1 MKQYTIKIHVS
12 VVAGMLGFEMWKNV
26 KRRRRLGFE
35 AGISEHMSVH
45 KEKRKSTTGLEPA
58 ISRFVGGRLIH
69 WATRTHLTVIYLHT
83 PVHTLMPS
91 FLSTS
96 KRIITQKVL
105 SRYYYNTLFLHNGV
119 VRNPFT
125 NPTSPVIILL
135 YSGPE
140 KRFSPTYRLNSGRSV

>member
-69 WATRTHLTVIYLHT
+69 WATRTHLTFFYLHS
-83 PVHTLMPS
+83 PIHTHSS
-91 FLSTS
+91 FLT
-96 KRIITQKVL
+96 
-105 SRYYYNTLFLHNGV
+105 NTLDTISYLYHHPKSL
-119 VRNPFT
+119 RT
-125 NPTSPVIILL
+125 KISHIIEILFSLL
-135 YSGPE
+135 
-140 KRFSPTYRLNSGRSV
+140 

>member
-58 ISRFVGGRLIH
+58 ISRFVGGRLGRLIH
-69 WATRTHLTVIYLHT
+69 WATRTWCLCVFQHNFPPDT
-83 PVHTLMPS
+83 PPDID
-91 FLSTS
+91 
-96 KRIITQKVL
+96 KR
-105 SRYYYNTLFLHNGV
+105 NTENEDKNN
-119 VRNPFT
+119 R
-125 NPTSPVIILL
+125 
-135 YSGPE
+135 
-140 KRFSPTYRLNSGRSV
+140 

>member
-1 MKQYTIKIHVS
+1 
-12 VVAGMLGFEMWKNV
+12 
-26 KRRRRLGFE
+26 
-35 AGISEHMSVH
+35 
-45 KEKRKSTTGLEPA
+45 
-58 ISRFVGGRLIH
+58 
-69 WATRTHLTVIYLHT
+69 LTVIYLHT

-96 KRIITQKVL
+96 TPIITQKVL

-140 KRFSPTYRLNSGRSV
+140 KRFSPT

>member
-69 WATRTHLTVIYLHT
+69 WATRTVF
-83 PVHTLMPS
+83 
-91 FLSTS
+91 FLPCTHHPDN
-96 KRIITQKVL
+96 
-105 SRYYYNTLFLHNGV
+105 Y
-119 VRNPFT
+119 P
-125 NPTSPVIILL
+125 
-135 YSGPE
+135 
-140 KRFSPTYRLNSGRSV
+140 